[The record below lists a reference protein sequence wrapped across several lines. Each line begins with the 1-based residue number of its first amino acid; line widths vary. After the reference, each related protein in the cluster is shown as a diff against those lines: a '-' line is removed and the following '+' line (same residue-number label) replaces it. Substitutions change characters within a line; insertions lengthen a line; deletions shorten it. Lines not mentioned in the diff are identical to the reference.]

1 MKVNKKCLLN
11 PTKLLFGI
19 NSVEFTK
26 SIQDVKKVNER
37 QINHLTAAPMS
48 KNKDAQCFENF
59 QNKNHQTK

>member
-1 MKVNKKCLLN
+1 MIK

-19 NSVEFTK
+19 NSVEFIK

-37 QINHLTAAPMS
+37 QINHLTAAPIS
-48 KNKDAQCFENF
+48 KNKETQCFKNF